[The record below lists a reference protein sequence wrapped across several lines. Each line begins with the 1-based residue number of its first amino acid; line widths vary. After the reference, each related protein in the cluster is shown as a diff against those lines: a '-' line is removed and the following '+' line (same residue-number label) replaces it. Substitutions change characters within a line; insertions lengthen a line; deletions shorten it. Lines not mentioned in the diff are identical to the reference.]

1 MVIADLDVP
10 FEGDVIGHNR
20 VYSIG
25 LLLFAICS
33 GICAGIDNVI
43 GLYVVRA
50 LQGVFAACTIP
61 TSYALVATTY
71 QGRSQKMAV
80 SALGACQ
87 AIGAIVGTI
96 GLFLSLMHENLRWY

>member
-1 MVIADLDVP
+1 MYIHASNRDRHFL
-10 FEGDVIGHNR
+10 GDVVGHHR

-25 LLLFAICS
+25 LLLFTVCS

-50 LQGVFAACTIP
+50 LQGIFAACTIP

-71 QGRSQKMAV
+71 QGKSQKMAV
-80 SALGACQ
+80 SGLGASQ
-87 AIGAIVGTI
+87 AIGAVIGTI
-96 GLFLSLMHENLRWY
+96 GTY

>member
-1 MVIADLDVP
+1 MLF
-10 FEGDVIGHNR
+10 FEGDVIGHHR

-25 LLLFAICS
+25 LLLFAVCS

-50 LQGVFAACTIP
+50 LQGIFAACTIP

-71 QGRSQKMAV
+71 QGKSQKMAV

-87 AIGAIVGTI
+87 AIGAVVGTI
-96 GLFLSLMHENLRWY
+96 GLFPTAVKR